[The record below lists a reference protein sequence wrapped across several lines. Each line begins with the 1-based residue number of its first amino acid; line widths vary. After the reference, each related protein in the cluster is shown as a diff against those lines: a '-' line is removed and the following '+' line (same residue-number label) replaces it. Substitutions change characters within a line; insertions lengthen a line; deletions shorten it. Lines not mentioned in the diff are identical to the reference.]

1 MIYTIT
7 LNPSIDYTV
16 TVPKFEIGKI
26 NRSSSE
32 KIEAG
37 GKGINV
43 SKILK
48 ELGIKSTICGF
59 YAGSIG
65 KLIIQETDKLG
76 LNSICV
82 GVKGCSR
89 INIKLLT
96 SQETAINGKGFEA
109 SFDDVDK
116 LCNLI
121 NTNEN
126 SYVILSGSV
135 CQGLDSNTYS
145 YIMNKLQGKFFV
157 DAEKDLLVNSLKNKP
172 FLIKPNHLELG
183 EIFNTNIDS
192 FEKAVNYGKK
202 LCEMGAQN
210 AIISM
215 GSLGAVFLNKDV
227 EHIVKANTIKVK
239 NTVGAGDTMLAA
251 FIYSLINNK
260 SYKESL
266 EFASEYAEKKLKEL
280 NKNFVDK

>member
-7 LNPSIDYTV
+7 LNPSLDYTV

-32 KIEAG
+32 KIEVG

-65 KLIIQETDKLG
+65 KMILQKTDKLG
-76 LNSICV
+76 LKNIWV

-89 INIKLLT
+89 INVKLLT
-96 SQETAINGKGFEA
+96 TEETAINGKGCEA
-109 SFDDVDK
+109 SFNDVDK

-126 SYVILSGSV
+126 SYVSYSV
-135 CQGLDSNTYS
+135 P
-145 YIMNKLQGKFFV
+145 
-157 DAEKDLLVNSLKNKP
+157 E
-172 FLIKPNHLELG
+172 
-183 EIFNTNIDS
+183 
-192 FEKAVNYGKK
+192 
-202 LCEMGAQN
+202 
-210 AIISM
+210 
-215 GSLGAVFLNKDV
+215 
-227 EHIVKANTIKVK
+227 
-239 NTVGAGDTMLAA
+239 
-251 FIYSLINNK
+251 
-260 SYKESL
+260 
-266 EFASEYAEKKLKEL
+266 
-280 NKNFVDK
+280 